1 VSTKTVLLVEDSE
14 GDIFIMERAWKK
26 AQFQS
31 QLRVVRDG
39 QQAIDYLSARGQFSN
54 RAENP
59 IPCLILL
66 DIKLPFRSGHEVVE
80 WLRSYEPCATLPV
93 VFLTSSNS
101 DMDIQKA
108 YRLGGNAYLVKPATP
123 DKLAVMLQD
132 LKEFWMKHNQFPPEC
147 LGIRETTAP

>member
-14 GDIFIMERAWKK
+14 GDIFIMQRAWQK

-31 QLRVVRDG
+31 DLKVVTDG
-39 QQAIDYLSARGQFSN
+39 NQAIDYLSGKGKFTN

-66 DIKLPFRSGHEVVE
+66 DIKLPFRSGHEVVK
-80 WLRSYEPCATLPV
+80 WLREYDPCATVPV

-101 DMDIQKA
+101 EIDIQKA
-108 YRLGGNAYLVKPATP
+108 YRLGGNAYLVKPTTS
-123 DKLAVMLQD
+123 DKLIAMLSD

-147 LGIRETTAP
+147 LGIREPVAS

>member
-1 VSTKTVLLVEDSE
+1 MSKKTVLLVEDSE

-31 QLRVVRDG
+31 DLKVVTDG
-39 QQAIDYLSARGQFSN
+39 QQAIDYLCASGNSN
-54 RAENP
+54 REENP
-59 IPCLILL
+59 LPCLILL
-66 DIKLPFRSGHEVVE
+66 DIKLPFRSGHEVVQ
-80 WLRSYEPCATLPV
+80 WLRSYEPCSTLPV

-123 DKLAVMLQD
+123 ENLMVMLQD
-132 LKEFWMKHNQFPPEC
+132 LKEFWMKHNRFPPEC
-147 LGIRETTAP
+147 LSLRDQPV